1 VTYIGNRSQADP
13 VAALRSLPGGPALAL
28 GTSVESEWSSRGEEP
43 QWIEDD
49 VEWSWPTWQESVVGL
64 GPNFKETK

>member
-13 VAALRSLPGGPALAL
+13 TAALRSLPGGPALAL
-28 GTSVESEWSSRGEEP
+28 GGSDESDWSSRAEEP

-49 VEWSWPTWQESVVGL
+49 VEWSWPTWPEIVVGV
-64 GPNFKETK
+64 GPTSKETK